1 MKRIVIFIFGLI
13 TYYRLNHLNKLRIEG
28 VEHLRDLPVKN
39 VLFVSNHQTYFMD
52 VASFIFIFGQVTTP
66 TLITNS
72 GGTFSN
78 SSVIMDFSI
87 RELAV
92 QTLQNNEIL
101 TQGFH
106 QGDLKVTTAIFNLG
120 IKTKIYPNP
129 TTKFII
135 IELEKNVNADILVY
149 DINGKIVIEDK
160 LNDENQKQ
168 LDFSFLK
175 QGNYLLHINVADKQ
189 SVYQIN
195 KTK

>member
-1 MKRIVIFIFGLI
+1 
-13 TYYRLNHLNKLRIEG
+13 
-28 VEHLRDLPVKN
+28 
-39 VLFVSNHQTYFMD
+39 
-52 VASFIFIFGQVTTP
+52 
-66 TLITNS
+66 
-72 GGTFSN
+72 
-78 SSVIMDFSI
+78 MDFSI
-87 RELAV
+87 GELAV

-106 QGDLKVTTAIFNLG
+106 QGDLKVTTAVFNLG

-129 TTKFII
+129 TTTFII
-135 IELEKNVNADILVY
+135 VELEKNVNADILVY

-175 QGNYLLHINVADKQ
+175 QGNYLLNINIADKQ

-195 KTK
+195 KSK

>member
-1 MKRIVIFIFGLI
+1 MSHILLLLL
-13 TYYRLNHLNKLRIEG
+13 YS
-28 VEHLRDLPVKN
+28 P
-39 VLFVSNHQTYFMD
+39 
-52 VASFIFIFGQVTTP
+52 IFIFGQVTTP

-87 RELAV
+87 GELAV

-175 QGNYLLHINVADKQ
+175 QGNYLLHINIADKQ

-195 KTK
+195 KSK

>member
-1 MKRIVIFIFGLI
+1 MRHILLLLL
-13 TYYRLNHLNKLRIEG
+13 YS
-28 VEHLRDLPVKN
+28 P
-39 VLFVSNHQTYFMD
+39 
-52 VASFIFIFGQVTTP
+52 IFIFGQVTSP

-87 RELAV
+87 GELAV

-175 QGNYLLHINVADKQ
+175 QGNYLLHINIADKQ

-195 KTK
+195 KSK

>member
-1 MKRIVIFIFGLI
+1 MRYVFFLFLCFPIF
-13 TYYRLNHLNKLRIEG
+13 
-28 VEHLRDLPVKN
+28 V
-39 VLFVSNHQTYFMD
+39 
-52 VASFIFIFGQVTTP
+52 FGQVTTP

-78 SSVIMDFSI
+78 NSVIMDFSI
-87 RELAV
+87 GELAV

-106 QGDLKVTTAIFNLG
+106 QGDLMVTTAVVNLG
-120 IKTKIYPNP
+120 IKTKIYPHP
-129 TTKFII
+129 TTTFII

-149 DINGKIVIEDK
+149 DINGKIVIKDK

-175 QGNYLLHINVADKQ
+175 QGNYLLHINIADKQ

-195 KTK
+195 KSK